1 MGGGEKQAHRRPPC
15 ARGSKNPALMVS
27 ILSLLSSVIL
37 SEAKNLVAWFT
48 NRVFKSPFCKGG
60 FRGIFK
66 DLPKI
71 PPDPPLE
78 KGGKEHQRTS
88 IFIPSPPMGCPLPIS
103 LYLMGMS
110 IIFL

>member
-1 MGGGEKQAHRRPPC
+1 
-15 ARGSKNPALMVS
+15 MVS

-66 DLPKI
+66 RLYKI
-71 PPDPPLE
+71 PPDPHLE
-78 KGGKEHQRTS
+78 KGGKRTLKD
-88 IFIPSPPMGCPLPIS
+88 FHLYPLSPNG
-103 LYLMGMS
+103 GEG
-110 IIFL
+110 